1 LGIQIEGDGD
11 DLGGEGGT
19 EAKAEPEEGLS
30 AAGWGVRMVVEP

>member
-19 EAKAEPEEGLS
+19 EAKAEAEPEEGLS
-30 AAGWGVRMVVEP
+30 AAG